1 MAHDDIP
8 ADGEAGAHA
17 PRGSLDPSGIAD
29 HAARQHGLKVS
40 PGTVRLWVEAGRVP
54 AVVDERGELLIDPD
68 DVDRF
73 FERGG
78 TLGAH
83 DAQGP
88 PHGITTPGRSAGEES
103 GGEGQ
108 N

>member
-1 MAHDDIP
+1 MALDDTP
-8 ADGEAGAHA
+8 VSEEVGARA
-17 PRGSLDPSGIAD
+17 PHGLLDPSGIAD
-29 HAARQHGLKVS
+29 HVGRQHGLKVS

-78 TLGAH
+78 TPGAH
-83 DAQGP
+83 DA
-88 PHGITTPGRSAGEES
+88 
-103 GGEGQ
+103 
-108 N
+108 